1 MAGGIIPLERIE
13 RRILTIRGL
22 KVMLD
27 ADLAEIYGIT
37 TKRLNEQV
45 KRNRA
50 RFPDDFMFLLTKNE
64 KDEVVATCDHLKKL
78 IKNKEK
84 N

>member
-45 KRNRA
+45 KRNRS
-50 RFPDDFMFLLTKNE
+50 RFPDDFMF
-64 KDEVVATCDHLKKL
+64 H
-78 IKNKEK
+78 
-84 N
+84 

>member
-1 MAGGIIPLERIE
+1 MTGGIIPLERIE